1 MPEIEIHTTADIN
14 KLEGCTIK
22 VAKPLENEKYPGLLM
37 VVTHPLTEKEVYVK
51 FIAMANISMIAQQ
64 GNIVTLTAEP
74 ILGVKTLED
83 KEVQGYE
90 ELSGQ

>member
-51 FIAMANISMIAQQ
+51 FIAMVSMGMIAQQ
-64 GNIVTLTAEP
+64 GNTVTIKAEP
-74 ILGVKTLED
+74 VLGVQTLED
-83 KEVQGYE
+83 KEVREYE
-90 ELSGQ
+90 ELHRQ